1 MNPNKNQ
8 ESGNDVRLDAL
19 LRTWD
24 PVAPLVPQFRQD
36 VWRRIE
42 RAQAMSSPALALAHV
57 FARWS
62 LALLPRPALAMAYLS
77 LLLLLGAGFG
87 WSQARQETAR
97 VTAQLSSRYAQA
109 LDPYQAV
116 P

>member
-1 MNPNKNQ
+1 
-8 ESGNDVRLDAL
+8 
-19 LRTWD
+19 
-24 PVAPLVPQFRQD
+24 
-36 VWRRIE
+36 
-42 RAQAMSSPALALAHV
+42 
-57 FARWS
+57 
-62 LALLPRPALAMAYLS
+62 MAYLS